1 MGRGFVNTFEW
12 WWPEHGTRWAL
23 VFAALYVLFFF
34 INDLISTWVSV
45 VDDRIALVF
54 LPAFVRV
61 AAIVVAK
68 LAGLVGVFIGSMV
81 ITLVHGDSFA
91 VSLGVSLASAGGILI
106 AYLILLQAMA
116 MKTIA
121 VSLPVLLLL
130 TVLYAPLNAI
140 LHALAWDG
148 FGMTAD
154 ITAIEI
160 AYMML
165 GDILGV
171 LSLFFLLRLSTRW
184 IKAFKGPTRA

>member
-68 LAGLVGVFIGSMV
+68 LAGLVGVFMGSMV

>member
-1 MGRGFVNTFEW
+1 MGRSFFKTFEW
-12 WWPEHGTRWAL
+12 WWPENGTRWAL

-34 INDLISTWVSV
+34 INDLIAPWASV

-61 AAIVVAK
+61 AAVVVAK

-81 ITLVHGDSFA
+81 IMLVHGDPLA
-91 VSLGVSLASAGGILI
+91 VALGVSLASAGGILI
-106 AYLILLQAMA
+106 AYLILLRAVA
-116 MKTIA
+116 MKTIP

-140 LHALAWDG
+140 VHALAWDG
-148 FGMTAD
+148 FGLTAD
-154 ITAIEI
+154 ITALEI
-160 AYMML
+160 SYMML

-184 IKAFKGPTRA
+184 IKALKGPTRA